1 MKVMKGFFK
10 QKETLLG
17 IAVAILFQLIFFI
30 VWLTAY
36 DGVFDRTDQL
46 KIAVVN
52 EDILYGKQIE
62 KQLED
67 DSIVDVKL
75 YTELKDAEKDLNQR
89 KVNMIIHL
97 PKGMT
102 EQLQKGYETA
112 IHYYINQS
120 SPSLTKQM
128 MEKVATE
135 MNTEING
142 QVYTVI
148 EQQMAKEIPKSIAAH
163 ADNKDMVQQVASQV
177 VEVVQQHQ
185 LVNPIQKDI
194 ILTNEREGFAATMIP
209 LLVVLA
215 SYIGAMLL
223 SQHLQ
228 FAENNVRSQHHTFSL
243 FFTRQFINLI
253 VALTL
258 SLFIIGLMS
267 LFDIRIDRD
276 FFVVWGFQATLLY
289 SFLSLSQ
296 LFVMLFGNPG
306 MIFNIALVATQL
318 VSSGAIVPRELL
330 SSFFQRIGDILPATY
345 GVNGYFSLIYG
356 GGNLRSDVQ
365 NLFIIIGITFIIA
378 IGSVLIK
385 GRLTKAK

>member
-17 IAVAILFQLIFFI
+17 IVVAILFQLIFFI

-52 EDILYGKQIE
+52 EDILYGKHIE

-75 YTELKDAEKDLNQR
+75 YTELEDAEKDLNQR

-163 ADNKDMVQQVASQV
+163 AENKDMVQQVASEV

-356 GGNLRSDVQ
+356 GGNLTSDVQ
-365 NLFIIIGITFIIA
+365 NLFIIIGVTFIIA
-378 IGSVLIK
+378 ISSVLIK
-385 GRLTKAK
+385 GGLTKAK

>member
-163 ADNKDMVQQVASQV
+163 AENKGMVQQVASEV

-258 SLFIIGLMS
+258 SLFIIGLMG

-356 GGNLRSDVQ
+356 GGNLTSDVQ
-365 NLFIIIGITFIIA
+365 NLFIIIGVTFIIA
-378 IGSVLIK
+378 ISSVLIK
-385 GRLTKAK
+385 GGLTKAK